1 MIKEVKVGGIA
12 GILNTKAITNAN
24 ISYITTIGSNIPKV
38 LKLPIVDKNKL
49 LVSDV
54 SIMREYFGHMGATMG
69 QNLMSS
75 LKIRDVQF
83 SYLNT
88 IAAARHC
95 TGKAL
100 TVSKNG
106 VAKSPRSTFREI
118 AGEHPYQNTAIDAA
132 ENKTDS
138 GIIHST
144 VKSTLMGQ
152 APAVASNYSTVCLN
166 LKALG
171 EIVAKS
177 KNKIS
182 AESILSEFNE
192 T

>member
-88 IAAARHC
+88 IAAACHC

-106 VAKSPRSTFREI
+106 VAK
-118 AGEHPYQNTAIDAA
+118 AQDQ
-132 ENKTDS
+132 
-138 GIIHST
+138 HSE
-144 VKSTLMGQ
+144 K
-152 APAVASNYSTVCLN
+152 
-166 LKALG
+166 
-171 EIVAKS
+171 
-177 KNKIS
+177 
-182 AESILSEFNE
+182 
-192 T
+192 